1 MTAVSPLLPASA
13 PFSADEIKA
22 LNSVVGR
29 TSPLQRSWLAGFL
42 AGVEASQGAVTAPV
56 SIARP
61 RVPLT
66 IVYATESG
74 NSESLAMKAKKT
86 AQKLGFDVRIADM
99 ADIEPSGLAKLK
111 NLVVIAST
119 WGEGDPP
126 QRAGDFYAGL
136 MGDGAPRLDGVNFA
150 VLALGDTAY
159 VNFCQTGRLI
169 DERLAAL
176 GASRVSPRV
185 DLDLDFAKPAAAW
198 TDKVLGLLAPAEA
211 EAVANVVRVDFKGH
225 HGADVDAEEPA
236 YTAEHPLTAEVSAL
250 VNLNGTGST
259 RETIHVEFA
268 TGADFTYQPG
278 DAIGVVPENDPRAVA
293 AVLDQ
298 VGLGSDA
305 ALATKLKTS
314 HEVTTLTRPVVDAY
328 AKLTGRKD
336 VAALLEGDALAKF
349 SADRQIVDLFAAYPE
364 KLSADQLTKL
374 LRPLPSRLYSVA
386 SSLKAHDG
394 ETHLLVGAVRWN
406 APDRVVAGS
415 APSRERGGVA
425 STFLA
430 DRRKIGSEV
439 KLYVKPNKHFRLPTD
454 AARPI
459 IMIGAGTG
467 VAPFRAFTEE
477 RAETGGNV
485 GKSWLIFGERN
496 YSYDFL
502 YQLEWQD
509 HLKSGALTN
518 LDVAFSRD
526 QPNKV
531 YVQDKLWQSREQLL
545 RWVEDGAHIY
555 VCGDEKGMAKD
566 VDVTLVKILA
576 GGKDADAGKARLKEL
591 SKAGR
596 YQRDVY

>member
-1 MTAVSPLLPASA
+1 MTASSVSPLLPSSA

-42 AGVEASQGAVTAPV
+42 AGVEATQGGAVAPV
-56 SIARP
+56 ASP
-61 RVPLT
+61 RVRSPLT
-66 IVYATESG
+66 ILYATESG
-74 NSESLAMKAKKT
+74 NSEALAMKAKKT
-86 AQKLGFDVRIADM
+86 AHKLGFDVRIVDM
-99 ADIEPSGLAKLK
+99 ADVEPATLAKVQ
-111 NLVVIAST
+111 NLLVIAST

-126 QRAGDFYAGL
+126 QRAIDFYTGL
-136 MGDGAPRLDGVNFA
+136 MGEGAPRLDGVKFA

-176 GASRVSPRV
+176 GASRVAPRV

-198 TDKVLGLLAPAEA
+198 TDKVLGLLAPVDAEA
-211 EAVANVVRVDFKGH
+211 ETNVVRVAFKGH
-225 HGADVDAEEPA
+225 GAALAADIGADEPT
-236 YTAEHPLTAEVSAL
+236 YTAETPFTAEVTAL

-259 RETIHVEFA
+259 RETIHIEFA
-268 TGADFTYQPG
+268 TDDAGFSYQPG
-278 DAIGVVPENDPRAVA
+278 DAIGVVPENDPRAVT
-293 AVLDQ
+293 AVLEQ
-298 VGLGSDA
+298 VGLGGDT
-305 ALATKLKTS
+305 ALAAKLKSS

-328 AKLTGRKD
+328 AKLTGRED
-336 VAALLEGDALAKF
+336 VAALLEGDALVKF

-364 KLSADQLTKL
+364 KLTAEQLTRL

-386 SSLKAHDG
+386 SSAAAHEG

-406 APDRVVAGS
+406 AHG
-415 APSRERGGVA
+415 RERGGVA

-430 DRRKIGSEV
+430 DRRKISTEV

-454 AARPI
+454 ASRPI

-477 RAETGGNV
+477 RAESGGNV

-509 HLKSGALTN
+509 HLKQGSLTN

-526 QPNKV
+526 QPEKV
-531 YVQDKLWQSREQLL
+531 YVQNMLWQQREQLL
-545 RWVEDGAHIY
+545 RWVDDGAHIY

-566 VDVTLVKILA
+566 VDATLVKILS
-576 GGKDADAGKARLKEL
+576 GGKDAEAGKARLKEL
-591 SKAGR
+591 TKAGR

>member
-1 MTAVSPLLPASA
+1 MTASSISPLLPSSA

-42 AGVEASQGAVTAPV
+42 AGVEASHGAVAVPAA
-56 SIARP
+56 SP
-61 RVPLT
+61 RVRSPLT
-66 IVYATESG
+66 ILYATESG
-74 NSESLAMKAKKT
+74 NSESLAMKAKKS
-86 AQKLGFDVRIADM
+86 AQKLGFDVRIVDM
-99 ADIEPSGLAKLK
+99 ADVEPASLAKVT

-126 QRAGDFYAGL
+126 QRAIDFYSGL
-136 MGDGAPRLDGVNFA
+136 MGDGAPRLDGVKFA

-169 DERLAAL
+169 DERLEAL
-176 GASRVSPRV
+176 GAVRASPRV
-185 DLDLDFAKPAAAW
+185 DLDLDFAKPAAVW

-211 EAVANVVRVDFKGH
+211 EPTANVVRVDFSGH
-225 HGADVDAEEPA
+225 GHAADVDADELT
-236 YTAEHPLTAEVSAL
+236 YTAENPFTAEVSAL
-250 VNLNGTGST
+250 INLNGSGST
-259 RETIHVEFA
+259 RETIHIEFA
-268 TGADFTYQPG
+268 TADAGFSYRPG

-293 AVLDQ
+293 AVLEQ

-305 ALATKLKTS
+305 ALAAKLKSS
-314 HEVTTLTRPVVDAY
+314 HDVSTLTRPVVDAY

-336 VAALLEGDALAKF
+336 VAALLEGDALVKF
-349 SADRQIVDLFAAYPE
+349 TADRQIVDLFAVFPE
-364 KLSADQLTKL
+364 MLSADQLTKL
-374 LRPLPSRLYSVA
+374 LRPLPDRLYSVA
-386 SSLKAHDG
+386 SSLKAHEG

-406 APDRVVAGS
+406 AHG
-415 APSRERGGVA
+415 RERGGVA

-430 DRRKIGSEV
+430 DRRKVGTEV

-454 AARPI
+454 ASRPI

-477 RAETGGNV
+477 RAEAGGRL

-496 YSYDFL
+496 YSFDFL

-509 HLKSGALTN
+509 HLKVGALTN

-526 QPNKV
+526 QPQKV
-531 YVQDKLWQSREQLL
+531 YVQDKLWAQREQLL

-566 VDVTLVKILA
+566 VDATLVKILA
-576 GGKDADAGKARLKEL
+576 GAKDADVGRARLKDL
-591 SKAGR
+591 TKTGR

>member
-1 MTAVSPLLPASA
+1 MTAAAAPLLPPTA
-13 PFSADEIKA
+13 PFSADEIQA

-29 TSPLQRSWLAGFL
+29 TSSLQRSWLAGFL
-42 AGVEASQGAVTAPV
+42 AGVDASQGVAAAPV
-56 SIARP
+56 SSSRRRA
-61 RVPLT
+61 PLT
-66 IVYATESG
+66 ILYATESG
-74 NSESLAMKAKKT
+74 NSEALAMKAKKT
-86 AQKLGFDVRIADM
+86 AQKLGFDAKIADM
-99 ADIEPSGLAKLK
+99 ADIEPGNLAKLK

-126 QRAGDFYAGL
+126 QRAAEFYAGL
-136 MGDGAPRLDGVNFA
+136 MGDAAPRLDGVNFA

-169 DERLAAL
+169 DERLVLL
-176 GASRVSPRV
+176 GAARVAPRL

-198 TDKVLGLLAPAEA
+198 TDKVLGLLAPVEA
-211 EAVANVVRVDFKGH
+211 EVETNVVRVAFKGH
-225 HGADVDAEEPA
+225 GPAVDVDADEPV
-236 YTAEHPLTAEVSAL
+236 YTAEHPFTAEVSAL

-268 TGADFTYQPG
+268 TADARFIYQPG
-278 DAIGVVPENDPRAVA
+278 DAIGVAPENDPRAVA
-293 AVLDQ
+293 TVLEH

-305 ALATKLKTS
+305 ALAAKLKSS

-336 VAALLEGDALAKF
+336 VAALLDGDALAKF

-364 KLSADQLTKL
+364 KLTAEQLTKL
-374 LRPLPSRLYSVA
+374 LRPLPARLYSVA
-386 SSLKAHDG
+386 SSLKAHEG

-406 APDRVVAGS
+406 AHG
-415 APSRERGGVA
+415 RERGGVA

-430 DRRKIGSEV
+430 DRRKVGTEV
-439 KLYVKPNKHFRLPTD
+439 KLYVKPNRHFRLPTD

-496 YSYDFL
+496 YSFDFL

-509 HLKSGALTN
+509 HLKSGALSN

-526 QPNKV
+526 QPKKV
-531 YVQDKLWQSREQLL
+531 YVQDKLWQQREQLL
-545 RWVEDGAHIY
+545 RWVDDGAHIY

-566 VDVTLVKILA
+566 VDATLVKILA
-576 GGKDADAGKARLKEL
+576 GGKDAKAGKARLKEL